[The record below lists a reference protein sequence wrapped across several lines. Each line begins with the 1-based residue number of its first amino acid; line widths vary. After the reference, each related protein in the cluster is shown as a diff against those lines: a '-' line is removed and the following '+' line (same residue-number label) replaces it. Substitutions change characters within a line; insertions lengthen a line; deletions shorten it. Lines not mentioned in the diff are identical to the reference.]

1 MKRQTIP
8 LGRLLGIP
16 IGLDYSWFL
25 VFALMTWAL
34 AASYYPA
41 EFTSWPVALYWVMGA
56 VTAIML
62 FVCVVLHELGHAVI
76 ARRYHIPVRS
86 ITLFLFGGVAELG
99 GEPPSASAEFR
110 IAIAGPVVSFAL
122 AVLFGVL
129 QPLVVGIAPLL
140 ALASYLASI
149 NGALAL
155 FNLIPGFPL
164 DGGRVFRA
172 IVWGITH
179 NLRRATLI
187 AANLGRVIAYI
198 FIVVGVWQILGGNLG
213 GLWIAFIGW
222 YLESAAA
229 TQVAQQQIHDLL
241 AGHIVAE
248 AMNRDY
254 TAIPAGMTL
263 QQVVDQYV
271 LGRGQRCF
279 VVEQAGTTS
288 GLLTLHDMKA
298 VPLSAWPTTTAAQA
312 MLPAEQFKSTSPDA
326 ELWAALEE
334 MDQDGVNQLPVL
346 ANHQALGMLSR
357 DSVIGFLR
365 TARELSA

>member
-25 VFALMTWAL
+25 VFVLMTWAL

-41 EFTSWPVALYWVMGA
+41 AFANWSAALDWVMGA
-56 VTAIML
+56 VTTIML
-62 FVCVVLHELGHAVI
+62 FVSVVLHELGHAVI
-76 ARRYHIPVRS
+76 ARRYRIPVRR
-86 ITLFLFGGVAELG
+86 ITLFLFGGVAEIG
-99 GEPPSASAEFR
+99 AEPPSAGAEFW
-110 IAIAGPVVSFAL
+110 IAIAGPIVSFAL
-122 AVLFGVL
+122 AVLFSVL
-129 QPLVVGIAPLL
+129 QPLVAGIAPLL

-187 AANLGRVIAYI
+187 AANLGRVIAYL
-198 FIVVGVWQILGGNLG
+198 FIVAGVWQVLDGNLG

-222 YLESAAA
+222 FLESAAA

-241 AGHIVAE
+241 AGHHVAE

-254 TAIPAGMTL
+254 TAIPNDMTL
-263 QQVVDQYV
+263 QQLVNQYV
-271 LGRGQRCF
+271 LERGQRCF
-279 VVEQAGTTS
+279 VVEHAGTAT
-288 GLLTLHDMKA
+288 GLLTLHHIKA
-298 VPLSAWPTTTAAQA
+298 VPRSAWPTTTAAQA

-346 ANHQALGMLSR
+346 ADHRVLGMLSR

-365 TARELSA
+365 TARELGA

>member
-8 LGRLLGIP
+8 LGRLLGIS

-25 VFALMTWAL
+25 VFVLMTWAL

-56 VTAIML
+56 VTTIML
-62 FVCVVLHELGHAVI
+62 FVSVVLHELGHAVI

-99 GEPPSASAEFR
+99 AEPPSASAEFW
-110 IAIAGPVVSFAL
+110 IAVAGPVVSFAL
-122 AVLFGVL
+122 AVLFGLL

-140 ALASYLASI
+140 ALATYLASI

-198 FIVVGVWQILGGNLG
+198 FIVVGVWQILNGNLG

-222 YLESAAA
+222 YLEGAAA
-229 TQVAQQQIHDLL
+229 TQVVQQQIHDLL

-254 TAIPAGMTL
+254 TAISAGMTL

-279 VVEQAGTTS
+279 VVEQAGTAT
-288 GLLTLHDMKA
+288 GLLTVHHIKA
-298 VPLSAWPTTTAAQA
+298 VPRSAWPTTTAAQA
-312 MLPAEQFKSTSPDA
+312 MLPVEQFKSTSPDT
-326 ELWAALEE
+326 ELWAALQE

-346 ANHQALGMLSR
+346 ANHQVLGMLSR

-365 TARELSA
+365 TARELGA